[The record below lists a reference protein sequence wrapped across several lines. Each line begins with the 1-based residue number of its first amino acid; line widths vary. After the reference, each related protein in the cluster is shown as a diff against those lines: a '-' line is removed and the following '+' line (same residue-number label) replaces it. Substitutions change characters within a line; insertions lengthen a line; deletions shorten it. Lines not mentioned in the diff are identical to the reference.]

1 MEVNGSET
9 SSGSSG
15 MMLTYDPF
23 TMMTMR
29 EVKGS
34 RILDSQYDGRKER
47 VLKIDNINGTV
58 TKTLY
63 LHGLNDFPIMQKSSA
78 GDERL
83 YVCGL
88 SGLVATRVNANW
100 YYVHKDHLGSTRL
113 VTNSSLFV
121 SSSVYRG
128 GGKRAILNCCE
139 GALLLNHKN

>member
-100 YYVHKDHLGSTRL
+100 YYVHKDHLGFYTACNKLKLVRL
-113 VTNSSLFV
+113 VFGLPRWRKARNPQ
-121 SSSVYRG
+121 
-128 GGKRAILNCCE
+128 
-139 GALLLNHKN
+139 LL